1 MKKFVL
7 LFVLS
12 MLVAGTMFSQT
23 NWTKYVFNPVMSP
36 GLPGTFSE
44 MGFPFIYVMHE
55 NDTMHMWYSS
65 SDQYHNR
72 IGYAWSTD
80 GININFTDAPL
91 FEQSGVPGTF
101 DEQGVSGASVLHV
114 NDLWYMWYNGNN
126 VQPYLDGNIQTG
138 LATSTDGKN
147 WTRHSDQPVFAIGT
161 TGSWDDRWAYCNTVL
176 YEDTIFKMW
185 YSGHNENKQN
195 VGYATSYDG
204 ITWTK
209 YAGNPILKPTISNFL
224 HNARVI
230 RYNGKYHMWFNAW
243 VGSKE
248 RLYYTT
254 SDDGIVWSTDYIEAL
269 PLGDPGAF
277 DADWVWHPSVLI
289 DDSGLLKMWYTGANQ
304 DLFSIGYATDTTVVS
319 VKNMIPEAT
328 GITLKPSPASET
340 TELHFTLHQQ
350 VNAFISLYNMMGEVV
365 WHQSAGVLMPGSH
378 SQNIDLSGF
387 KSGMYTLVLTTNSG
401 THSAKL
407 VILH

>member
-72 IGYAWSTD
+72 IGY
-80 GININFTDAPL
+80 
-91 FEQSGVPGTF
+91 
-101 DEQGVSGASVLHV
+101 
-114 NDLWYMWYNGNN
+114 
-126 VQPYLDGNIQTG
+126 TG

-269 PLGDPGAF
+269 PLGDPG
-277 DADWVWHPSVLI
+277 
-289 DDSGLLKMWYTGANQ
+289 
-304 DLFSIGYATDTTVVS
+304 DLMLIGY
-319 VKNMIPEAT
+319 
-328 GITLKPSPASET
+328 GI
-340 TELHFTLHQQ
+340 HQC
-350 VNAFISLYNMMGEVV
+350 
-365 WHQSAGVLMPGSH
+365 
-378 SQNIDLSGF
+378 
-387 KSGMYTLVLTTNSG
+387 
-401 THSAKL
+401 
-407 VILH
+407 